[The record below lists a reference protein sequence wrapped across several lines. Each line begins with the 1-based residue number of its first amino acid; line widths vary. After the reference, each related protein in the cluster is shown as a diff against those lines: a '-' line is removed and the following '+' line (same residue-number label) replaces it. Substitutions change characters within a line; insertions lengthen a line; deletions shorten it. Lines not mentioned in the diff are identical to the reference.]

1 MLKPLINVGE
11 RAKDKVKEKAKV
23 TFVQRHSSLQQK
35 TVCLEE
41 INTEYARKSVMEHTI
56 IPNEG
61 EGFFDNKTFTWR
73 KESWDTYNKWM
84 NSFVEDQV

>member
-1 MLKPLINVGE
+1 
-11 RAKDKVKEKAKV
+11 
-23 TFVQRHSSLQQK
+23 
-35 TVCLEE
+35 
-41 INTEYARKSVMEHTI
+41 MEHTI